1 MAVVVTGSVSDFI
14 PTARLE
20 LRTAVAT
27 QASVAVSA
35 VTLDV
40 MPLVNETSSG
50 RRKLLSSRVEL
61 TFTITVASAAAAV
74 TTVNALGARLVNATT
89 ASTFLTTSSYTATV
103 LTIARAPV
111 AAYPPPPP
119 PAGLCLETCMVG
131 NVPYASDGICDD
143 DGPGAEFSACPHGTD
158 CADCGVRAL
167 PPPPPP
173 RAPGPKPIEGPFF
186 RGLTPVSIG
195 LIGVLG
201 AVFACALGYA
211 CFRALFARDGVPT
224 GSLERKPSGRGMG
237 LSAPEGDG
245 MILGVTAAG
254 ARTVASI

>member
-1 MAVVVTGSVSDFI
+1 MAVVVTGSVSDFT

-40 MPLVNETSSG
+40 TPLPNGTASG
-50 RRKLLSSRVEL
+50 RRKLQGSAVKL
-61 TFTITVASAAAAV
+61 TFTIVVASAATAA
-74 TTVNALGARLVNATT
+74 TTVNALGARLANATT

-131 NVPYASDGICDD
+131 NIPYASDGICDD
-143 DGPGAEFSACPHGTD
+143 GGPGAEVSACPHGTD
-158 CADCGVRAL
+158 CADCGVRVL

-173 RAPGPKPIEGPFF
+173 RAPRPKPIEGPFF
-186 RGLTPVSIG
+186 SGLTPVAIG
-195 LIGVLG
+195 LIGVLS

-211 CFRALFARDGVPT
+211 FFRALFTRDGLPT
-224 GSLERKPSGRGMG
+224 GSQERKQNGRSTG
-237 LSAPEGDG
+237 LTAPEGG
-245 MILGVTAAG
+245 ELILGVTAAG
-254 ARTVASI
+254 SRTVASI